1 MTTNEYSI
9 VELGDPRLRQ
19 TARPVDLTRLEQLL
33 PIADAMREWMDKR
46 GGVGIAAPQI
56 GVDLQMMIIAS
67 KPNPRYPNAPL
78 MQPLLLLN
86 PLPLRYGDAT
96 VEEWEGC
103 LSVPGLR
110 GKVRRPDAVDIEFFD
125 LHGKGHQMAL
135 SSFPARIFQHEY
147 DHLIGMTFVDRV
159 ACVQDLVSEHVFLEQ
174 ILPAR
179 LAAADVISAPNP
191 E

>member
-1 MTTNEYSI
+1 MSASDFSI
-9 VELGDPRLRQ
+9 IELGDPRLRQ
-19 TARPVDLTRLEQLL
+19 MARPVELARIEDVL
-33 PIADAMREWMDKR
+33 PIAAAMREWMDRR

-67 KPNPRYPNAPL
+67 RPSPRYPDAPL

-86 PLPLRYGDAT
+86 PLPLRYGDT
-96 VEEWEGC
+96 LVEEWEGC

-110 GKVRRPDAVDIEFFD
+110 GKVLRPDTVDIEFFD
-125 LHGKGHQMAL
+125 LHGRGHL
-135 SSFPARIFQHEY
+135 LPLTGFPARIFQHEY

-159 ACVQDLVSEHVFLEQ
+159 ASPRDLVTENVFLEQ

-179 LAAADVISAPNP
+179 TAATSPSP
-191 E
+191 

>member
-1 MTTNEYSI
+1 MNAADYSI

-19 TARPVDLTRLEQLL
+19 PARPVDLSRLTEALA
-33 PIADAMREWMDKR
+33 IAGVLREWMDKR

-67 KPNPRYPNAPL
+67 RPNQRYPHAPL

-86 PLPLRYGDAT
+86 PVPVRYSDT
-96 VEEWEGC
+96 QIEEWEGC

-110 GKVRRPDAVDIEFFD
+110 GKIQRPDAVDIEYFD
-125 LHGKGHQMAL
+125 QNGKQHSL
-135 SSFPARIFQHEY
+135 SLTGFPARIFQHEY

-159 ACVQDLVSEHVFLEQ
+159 ASPRDLVTEKVFVEQ

-179 LAAADVISAPNP
+179 QAVQTGA
-191 E
+191 

>member
-1 MTTNEYSI
+1 MNADAYTI

-19 TARPVDLTRLEQLL
+19 QARPVDLTRLAEVM
-33 PIADAMREWMDKR
+33 PIADAMREWMDRR

-67 KPNPRYPNAPL
+67 RPNARYPDAPH

-86 PLPLRYGDAT
+86 PLPLRYSDNV

-110 GKVRRPDAVDIEFFD
+110 GRVWRPDAVEVEFFD
-125 LHGKGHQMAL
+125 LHGQGHQL
-135 SSFPARIFQHEY
+135 SLTGFPARIFQHEY

-159 ACVQDLVSEHVFLEQ
+159 ASPQDLVTEKVFLEQ
-174 ILPAR
+174 VLPAR
-179 LAAADVISAPNP
+179 LQATAPFP

>member
-1 MTTNEYSI
+1 MTADEYSI

-19 TARPVDLTRLEQLL
+19 LAKPVDLMQLDTVL
-33 PIADAMREWMDKR
+33 PIAEAMREWMDRR

-67 KPNPRYPNAPL
+67 RPNNRYPNAPL

-86 PLPLRYGDAT
+86 PVLVRYGDAT
-96 VEEWEGC
+96 VEAWEGC

-110 GKVRRPDAVDIEFFD
+110 GKVRRPDSVDIEFFD
-125 LHGKGHQMAL
+125 LHGKGHQLAL
-135 SSFPARIFQHEY
+135 TGFPARIFQHEY

-159 ACVQDLVSEHVFLEQ
+159 ASVQDLVSEKVFLEQ
-174 ILPAR
+174 ILPAQV
-179 LAAADVISAPNP
+179 AS
-191 E
+191 

>member
-1 MTTNEYSI
+1 MSASDYSI

-19 TARPVDLTRLEQLL
+19 LARPVNLSHPAAIL
-33 PIADAMREWMDKR
+33 PIAAAMREWMDKR

-67 KPNPRYPNAPL
+67 RPSQRYPNAPL

-86 PLPLRYGDAT
+86 PLPLRYSDT
-96 VEEWEGC
+96 LVEEWEGC

-110 GKVRRPDAVDIEFFD
+110 GKVLRPDAVDIEFFD
-125 LHGKGHQMAL
+125 LDGRGHLL
-135 SSFPARIFQHEY
+135 SLTGFPARIFQHEY

-159 ACVQDLVSEHVFLEQ
+159 ASPQDLVTEKVFLEQ

-179 LAAADVISAPNP
+179 TAATSPSP
-191 E
+191 

>member
-1 MTTNEYSI
+1 MNASDFSI

-19 TARPVDLTRLEQLL
+19 RARPVDLDDLAGVL
-33 PIADAMREWMDKR
+33 PIADVMREWMDRR

-67 KPNPRYPNAPL
+67 RPNQRYPDAPL

-86 PLPLRYGDAT
+86 PQPVRYGDNT
-96 VEEWEGC
+96 IEEWEGC

-110 GKVRRPDAVDIEFFD
+110 GKVRRPDAVEIDFYD
-125 LHGKGHQMAL
+125 LHGKGHQLAL
-135 SSFPARIFQHEY
+135 TGFPARIFQHEY

-159 ACVQDLVSEHVFLEQ
+159 ASVQDLVTEKVFLEQ

-179 LAAADVISAPNP
+179 QPVTAPAP
-191 E
+191 L

>member
-1 MTTNEYSI
+1 MTSAADYSI

-19 TARPVDLTRLEQLL
+19 IARPVDLQQIDSIM
-33 PIADAMREWMDKR
+33 PIADVMREWMDKR

-67 KPNPRYPNAPL
+67 RPNPRYPNAPL

-86 PLPLRYGDAT
+86 PLPVRYGDHL

-110 GKVRRPDAVDIEFFD
+110 GKVLRPDAVDIEFFD
-125 LHGKGHQMAL
+125 LHGQGHQLAL
-135 SSFPARIFQHEY
+135 SGFPARIFQHEY

-159 ACVQDLVSEHVFLEQ
+159 ASTQDLVSEKVFMEQ

-179 LAAADVISAPNP
+179 LAATAPAP
-191 E
+191 

>member
-1 MTTNEYSI
+1 MNTNEYSI

-19 TARPVDLTRLEQLL
+19 HARPVDLGQLDTLL
-33 PIADAMREWMDKR
+33 PIAGAMRDWMDRR

-86 PLPLRYGDAT
+86 PLPVRYGERT

-110 GKVRRPDAVDIEFFD
+110 GKVRRPDAVDVEFYD
-125 LHGKGHQMAL
+125 LHGKGHQLAL
-135 SSFPARIFQHEY
+135 TGFPARIFQHEY

-159 ACVQDLVSEHVFLEQ
+159 ASVQDLVSEKVFMEQ

-179 LAAADVISAPNP
+179 LAVAQTATSPIP

>member
-1 MTTNEYSI
+1 MTSAADYSI

-19 TARPVDLTRLEQLL
+19 IARPVDLRQIDSIM

-67 KPNPRYPNAPL
+67 RPNPRYPNAPL

-86 PLPLRYGDAT
+86 PLPVRYSDHL

-110 GKVRRPDAVDIEFFD
+110 GKVLRPDAVDIEFFD
-125 LHGKGHQMAL
+125 LHGQGHQLAL
-135 SSFPARIFQHEY
+135 SGFPARIFQHEY

-159 ACVQDLVSEHVFLEQ
+159 ASTQDLVSEKVFMEQ

-179 LAAADVISAPNP
+179 LAATAPAP
-191 E
+191 

>member
-1 MTTNEYSI
+1 MSATDYSI

-19 TARPVDLTRLEQLL
+19 VARPVDLSRPDVVL
-33 PIADAMREWMDKR
+33 PIAAAMREWMDKR

-67 KPNPRYPNAPL
+67 RPSQRYPNAPL

-86 PLPLRYGDAT
+86 PLPLRYSET
-96 VEEWEGC
+96 LVEEWEGC

-110 GKVRRPDAVDIEFFD
+110 GKVLRPDAVDIEFFD
-125 LHGKGHQMAL
+125 LHGRGHLL
-135 SSFPARIFQHEY
+135 SLTGFPARIFQHEY

-159 ACVQDLVSEHVFLEQ
+159 ASPQDLVTEKVFLEQ
-174 ILPAR
+174 ILPVR
-179 LAAADVISAPNP
+179 MAATSPSP
-191 E
+191 

>member
-1 MTTNEYSI
+1 MSGEEYDI
-9 VELGDPRLRQ
+9 VELGDPRLRRQ
-19 TARPVDLTRLEQLL
+19 AKPVDLTRLHDILS
-33 PIADAMREWMDKR
+33 IAEALREWMDRR

-67 KPNPRYPNAPL
+67 RPNQRYPDAPL
-78 MQPLLLLN
+78 MQPLMLLN
-86 PLPLRYGDAT
+86 PLPLRYSET
-96 VEEWEGC
+96 QTNEWEGC

-110 GKVRRPDAVDIEFFD
+110 GLVRRPDAVDIEFFD
-125 LHGKGHQMAL
+125 LHGQGHQL
-135 SSFPARIFQHEY
+135 SLTGFPARIFQHEY

-159 ACVQDLVSEHVFLEQ
+159 ASPRDLVTEKVFMEQ

-179 LAAADVISAPNP
+179 FAATSPSP

>member
-1 MTTNEYSI
+1 MNTADYSI

-19 TARPVDLTRLEQLL
+19 VARPIDLSQLDGIL
-33 PIADAMREWMDKR
+33 PIATAMREWMDKR

-67 KPNPRYPNAPL
+67 RPSQRYPDAPL

-86 PLPLRYGDAT
+86 PQPLRYSEQL

-110 GKVRRPDAVDIEFFD
+110 GKVLRPDVVDIEFFD
-125 LHGKGHQMAL
+125 LHGHGHLL
-135 SSFPARIFQHEY
+135 SLTGFPARIFQHEY

-159 ACVQDLVSEHVFLEQ
+159 ASAQDLVTEKVFLEQ

-179 LAAADVISAPNP
+179 LAVTSPSP
-191 E
+191 Q